1 MQLSSGTLL
10 ERGKYRII
18 ETLGRGGF
26 GITYLAEHV
35 MAKRKVCIK
44 EFFPKDYYIREDG
57 SSTMSLVSATF
68 AESMGRFKQKFIK
81 EAQTIATLD
90 HNNIIHIHDVFED
103 NNTAYYVME
112 YIEGESLSS
121 LVKRQGALDETTAV
135 DYIRQVACALDY
147 IHKQRI
153 MHLDIKP
160 GNIMLR
166 QMDNR
171 VILIDFGLSKHYDAQ
186 SGEATSTT
194 PVGVSHGFAPLE
206 QYRQG
211 GVSLFSPETDIYSL
225 GATLYYLVTGTVPP
239 EAADVAD
246 GGLPALPAHLSNGVR
261 KAIERSMADKRK
273 QRPQNIGEFLA
284 LLEDESTIVA
294 ATPIPEP
301 VSKAPVADKNT
312 SSGNEKRRKSRWLVF
327 LLLVMVVAFVD
338 VFIFD
343 DEDAVPIPTSEEVS
357 YYKGGTDISIP
368 EKGEPDKNSD
378 DTGNVTQ
385 LEEPTNP
392 GASTDISSD
401 EYYGHEYVDLG
412 LSVMWA
418 TCNIGAKYSHQ
429 PGGYYDP
436 SDIEEFKKV
445 KWDGDW
451 RLPTKEEC
459 QELIDSCEW
468 IWKKSDWAGSGYKI
482 KGPSGQEIFLPA
494 AGWMEDGDTFNVG
507 THGYYRCNINK
518 YGFGFNNNNE
528 YEVYP
533 YGKSDR
539 HSVRL
544 VLDRS
549 VLN

>member
-44 EFFPKDYYIREDG
+44 EFYPKDYYIREDG

-90 HNNIIHIHDVFED
+90 HNNIIHIYDVFEE

-135 DYIRQVACALDY
+135 DYIRQVACALAH
-147 IHKQRI
+147 IHEQRI

-160 GNIMLR
+160 GNIMLHHK
-166 QMDNR
+166 DNR
-171 VILIDFGLSKHYDAQ
+171 AILIDFGLSKHYDAQ

-194 PVGVSHGFAPLE
+194 PVGVSRGFAPIE
-206 QYRQG
+206 QYQQG
-211 GVSLFSPETDIYSL
+211 GVNSFSPETDIYSL
-225 GATLYYLVTGTVPP
+225 GATLYYLVTGIVPP
-239 EAADVAD
+239 EATTDE
-246 GGLPALPAHLSNGVR
+246 GIPWLPTHLSNGVF
-261 KAIERSMADKRK
+261 KAVFTAMADKRK
-273 QRPQNIGEFLA
+273 QRPHNIGEFLA
-284 LLEDESTIVA
+284 LLEGNNNIAA
-294 ATPIPEP
+294 ATPTPTPIGEETVVGKHP
-301 VSKAPVADKNT
+301 SDDGDKQ
-312 SSGNEKRRKSRWLVF
+312 RKSRWWLW
-327 LLLVMVVAFVD
+327 LLLAMVVAFIGF
-338 VFIFD
+338 FIFD
-343 DEDAVPIPTSEEVS
+343 DKDAVPIHTSETVS

-368 EKGEPDKNSD
+368 EKEEPDKNSD

-385 LEEPTNP
+385 LEGPTNP

-418 TCNIGAKYSHQ
+418 TCNIGANHARQ

-436 SDIEEFKKV
+436 SDSTEFKKV

-451 RLPTKEEC
+451 RLPTIEEC
-459 QELIDSCEW
+459 QELIDSCAW
-468 IWKKSDWAGSGYKI
+468 NWTSNWAGSGYEI
-482 KGPSGQEIFLPA
+482 KGPSGQKIFLPA
-494 AGWMEDGDTFNVG
+494 AGWMKDGDTFCVG
-507 THGYYRCNINK
+507 THGYYRCDINK
-518 YGFGFNNNNE
+518 YGFGFDNNNE
-528 YEVYP
+528 YKVYQ
-533 YGKSDR
+533 YGNSVR

-544 VLDRS
+544 VLNR
-549 VLN
+549 